1 MLHAQLAEENLDVRA
16 LKAADLTAHMHML
29 FATARVNGDVR
40 DALQCLRFDGYQTG
54 LLCRRWHI
62 GDTSSSTPAQ
72 QRTKGEMKRHF
83 NGIVESEE
91 RGLDRLDP
99 TCYQLVAQR
108 VGLEPHDII
117 YVDTRKELLVS
128 LPVSVSVC
136 PCVRVCACLPA
147 CPSYSR
153 SSMLTPAKELLVG
166 RDNKRGVVS
175 ELQQRQVG
183 DSAWRQRL

>member
-1 MLHAQLAEENLDVRA
+1 MSMFSSVGLIRTGAAPNYKTLTRGLDAGGAMLHAQLAEENLDVRA

-62 GDTSSSTPAQ
+62 GNTSSSTPAQ

-99 TCYQLVAQR
+99 ACYLLVAQR
-108 VGLEPHDII
+108 AGLEPNEII
-117 YVDTRKELLVS
+117 YVDTRKELLVRLS
-128 LPVSVSVC
+128 VGVSMCVC
-136 PCVRVCACLPA
+136 VCLPA
-147 CPSYSR
+147 CLSVC
-153 SSMLTPAKELLVG
+153 LT
-166 RDNKRGVVS
+166 RDHRC
-175 ELQQRQVG
+175 
-183 DSAWRQRL
+183 